1 MIPLPAEVKEWLQSQ
16 FDWQATPQVT
26 PLQKRAGVHAGNLKN
41 DPYKII
47 KGNNWCLPLKS
58 TNSDPWKNVLAMLVS
73 GILFSEKK
81 HPKTY

>member
-1 MIPLPAEVKEWLQSQ
+1 MS
-16 FDWQATPQVT
+16 TP
-26 PLQKRAGVHAGNLKN
+26 
-41 DPYKII
+41 KI
-47 KGNNWCLPLKS
+47 